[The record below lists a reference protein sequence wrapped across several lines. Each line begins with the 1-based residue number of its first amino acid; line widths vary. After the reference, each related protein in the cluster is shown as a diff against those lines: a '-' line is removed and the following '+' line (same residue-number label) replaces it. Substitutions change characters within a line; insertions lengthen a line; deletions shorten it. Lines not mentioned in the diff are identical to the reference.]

1 MRYPSLECYCKL
13 CDYLFLKRD
22 DRETWARIKKF
33 LDALHSWDGSLENV
47 SHCCFMI
54 VLVVLVTHYMG
65 LLLGGLGGL
74 SHWIQL

>member
-1 MRYPSLECYCKL
+1 M
-13 CDYLFLKRD
+13 F
-22 DRETWARIKKF
+22 F

-65 LLLGGLGGL
+65 LLLGPAPTGTGTITLDPTL
-74 SHWIQL
+74 ESFTLLEPISH